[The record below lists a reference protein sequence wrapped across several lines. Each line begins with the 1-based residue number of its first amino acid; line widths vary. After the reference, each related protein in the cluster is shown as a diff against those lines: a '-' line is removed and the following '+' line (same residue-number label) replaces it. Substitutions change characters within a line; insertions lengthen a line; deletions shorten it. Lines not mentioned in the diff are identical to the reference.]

1 MGFTR
6 VGVRYDTPGLT
17 LTTANAEGSAAS
29 GIRTDASLLVYDA
42 TLPDAITF
50 GQSGATGSAATSSR
64 RDHSHAMASETTNT
78 IAAGAYNDV
87 DISIADSSTTIIAL
101 NQSAYDTDDMHDP
114 STNNSRVKATTAG
127 TYQIL
132 GSIAWASNATG
143 RRLIYLRYNGS
154 GSGETVEVDTNQNGA
169 HYMQVSAQHVFTADQ
184 YVELLVY
191 QSSGDALNAT
201 TAGIVTP
208 GLSMQKVIG

>member
-1 MGFTR
+1 MQINNPTTFS
-6 VGVRYDTPGLT
+6 TPDLT
-17 LTTANAEGSAAS
+17 LSTSNSS
-29 GIRTDASLLVYDA
+29 GIAGALRADDTVLVYDT

-50 GQSGATGSAATSSR
+50 GQSGAAGDTATAAR
-64 RDHSHAMASETTNT
+64 RNHSHAMASETTNT
-78 IAAGAYNDV
+78 IACGAYNDV
-87 DISIADSSTTIIAL
+87 DISVADSTTTTIAL
-101 NQSAYDTDDMHDP
+101 NAEAYDTDTMHDP

-191 QSSGDALNAT
+191 QTSGDALNAT

>member
-1 MGFTR
+1 MQINNPTTFS
-6 VGVRYDTPGLT
+6 TPDLT
-17 LTTANAEGSAAS
+17 LTTSNSSGSAGALRADDS
-29 GIRTDASLLVYDA
+29 ILVYDT

-50 GQSGATGSAATSSR
+50 GQSGATGSASTSSR
-64 RDHSHAMASETTNT
+64 RDHSHAMATETTNT
-78 IAAGAYNDV
+78 IACGAYNDA
-87 DISIADSSTTIIAL
+87 DISIANTTTTVIAL
-101 NQSAYDTDDMHDP
+101 NAEAYDTDTMHDP

-132 GSIAWASNATG
+132 GSIGWASNATG

-154 GSGETVEVDTNQNGA
+154 GSGETVEVDSNQNGA

-191 QSSGDALNAT
+191 QSSGGALNT
-201 TAGIVTP
+201 TSSGIVMP
-208 GLSMQKVIG
+208 ALSMQKVIG

>member
-1 MGFTR
+1 MQINNPTSFSPP
-6 VGVRYDTPGLT
+6 DLT
-17 LTTANAEGSAAS
+17 LSTSNSSGSAGAL
-29 GIRTDASLLVYDA
+29 RADDTVLVYDT

-50 GQSGATGSAATSSR
+50 GQSGATGSASTSAR
-64 RDHSHAMASETTNT
+64 RDHAHAMATETTNT
-78 IAAGAYNDV
+78 IACGAYNDA
-87 DISIADSSTTIIAL
+87 DISIANTTTTVVAL
-101 NQSAYDTDDMHDP
+101 NSEAYDTDSMHDP

-132 GSIAWASNATG
+132 GSIGWASNATG

-191 QSSGDALNAT
+191 QSSGGALNITNSGVVMPA
-201 TAGIVTP
+201 
-208 GLSMQKVIG
+208 LSMQKVIG

>member
-1 MGFTR
+1 MQINNPTTFS
-6 VGVRYDTPGLT
+6 TPDLT
-17 LTTANAEGSAAS
+17 LSTSNSS
-29 GIRTDASLLVYDA
+29 GIAGALRADDTVLVYDT

-50 GQSGATGSAATSSR
+50 GQSGAAGDTATAAR
-64 RDHSHAMASETTNT
+64 RNHSHAMASETTNT
-78 IAAGAYNDV
+78 IACGAYNDV
-87 DISIADSSTTIIAL
+87 DISVADSTTTTIAL
-101 NQSAYDTDDMHDP
+101 NAEAYDTDTMHDV

-169 HYMQVSAQHVFTADQ
+169 HYMQVNAQHVFTADQ

-191 QSSGDALNAT
+191 QTSGDALNAT